1 MWLNISMVEERNN
14 RQKEVL
20 EGLYT
25 SARIIFLEL
34 KKLEDFNKKEQH
46 EKFLLQNGSGRK

>member
-1 MWLNISMVEERNN
+1 MVEERNN